1 MRERTK
7 SWRCFAASYS
17 AFSDR
22 APCAA
27 AAASSLGSSKV
38 SSYFRSASSFLSLP
52 RTGRS
57 MADPSG
63 GGLGD
68 DPARQL
74 AGALAV
80 EAARVMLAQRVH
92 DRSELARRA
101 GRDRGPDRLLEL
113 GGARAPRGGGLPGG
127 APRRGLR
134 SP

>member
-7 SWRCFAASYS
+7 SWRCFADSYS

-22 APCAA
+22 SPCAA

-57 MADPSG
+57 MANPSG

-80 EAARVMLAQRVH
+80 EAARVMLAQLAHGSSR
-92 DRSELARRA
+92 LARCA
-101 GRDRGPDRLLEL
+101 VLDRGL
-113 GGARAPRGGGLPGG
+113 
-127 APRRGLR
+127 
-134 SP
+134 